1 MLDLN
6 YLFEIQDELTLTN
19 VKTIEIFMTQK
30 FGIDWDDD
38 KLNKEICKFLYDT
51 MECRIVDNGRYVKYE
66 WLDK

>member
-6 YLFEIQDELTLTN
+6 YLFEIQDELSLTN
-19 VKTIEIFMTQK
+19 VRTIEQFMVKK

-38 KLNKEICKFLYDT
+38 EQNKEIYKFLHDT
-51 MECRIVDNGRYVKYE
+51 MECHEMINGTYIKYE